1 MGGCRPR
8 GRRASPWVNRPG
20 KFRMSKRSVQGLLAG
35 FCSVTVGLGSIS
47 KMEQAVSAAVAPA
60 VEAAEARVRAQAV
73 VHLEKQLVPFKSRW
87 DVKDLAAYL
96 KCSRLWVYKA
106 AEKGRTL
113 APRGV
118 SDLLE
123 LVVEARRALRP
134 PVVGHNS
141 VTGSNTRCVW
151 FPYLGRY
158 CAPSLS
164 SADLPTGQEAGPP
177 LGSAFPSMSRRY
189 AARRA

>member
-96 KCSRLWVYKA
+96 KCSRSWVYKA
-106 AEKGRTL
+106 AEKGWLPCQRY
-113 APRGV
+113 GG
-118 SDLLE
+118 LLRFDP
-123 LVVEARRALRP
+123 EAIRAWDGHRRRADALNAAAP
-134 PVVGHNS
+134 K
-141 VTGSNTRCVW
+141 VTG
-151 FPYLGRY
+151 
-158 CAPSLS
+158 
-164 SADLPTGQEAGPP
+164 
-177 LGSAFPSMSRRY
+177 
-189 AARRA
+189 